1 MKLKIWIGPLLVVII
16 LLTLRQMLYD
26 AKENEQQRSVIPAI
40 TTLKR
45 SEPDPPMAGTR
56 LHRDSLPF

>member
-16 LLTLRQMLYD
+16 LLSLRQMLYD
-26 AKENEQQRSVIPAI
+26 VKEYEQQRSVIPAVI
-40 TTLKR
+40 EIKK
-45 SEPDPPMAGTR
+45 SELSPPMAGTR